1 MTAGQPK
8 KFRNGKQLIELFYEF
23 CNEIIENDFNRV
35 PNQTN
40 FCKWLREHYNSCDRK
55 TIYNAL
61 NKYFPNIKKEFEQI
75 QSDVIAEGAMLG
87 HYQSTMSIF
96 ALKNWCKWQDS
107 PTDTDDTEAFE
118 QLDKVLD
125 EIGGVV

>member
-8 KFRNGKQLIELFYEF
+8 KFRNGKQLIGLFRDF
-23 CNEIIENDFNRV
+23 CDEIVFNDFSNV

-40 FCKWLREHYNSCDRK
+40 FCRWLEHNYESCDRR

-61 NKYFPNIKKEFEQI
+61 NKYFPTIKKDFEQI
-75 QSDVIAEGAMLG
+75 QGDVIAEGAMLG
-87 HYQSTMSIF
+87 HYQSTVSIF
-96 ALKNWCKWQDS
+96 ALKHWCKWSDN
-107 PTDTDDTEAFE
+107 PTPDDDEAFE